1 MGRRLNGGYQ
11 NDITFL
17 GRRQAHGRRWST
29 RAQGGRPTVIMTT
42 SAAPEWFTATLE
54 ALRAGDVDGFVQM
67 YDDDAVHEFPF
78 TPEGRPQ
85 RLEDKSAIAEYMK
98 DLPAIVQF
106 DSFDDVR
113 FREAGD
119 ELIVER
125 PRLTLPGLH
134 EPAAALIVQEMR
146 NILIAGSPPC
156 TVAMHLSFTVLPPEN
171 LAEPASVTCNWT
183 TSVRPAAR
191 NL

>member
-29 RAQGGRPTVIMTT
+29 RAQGGRPTVVMTT

-78 TPEGRPQ
+78 APEGRPQ
-85 RLEDKSAIAEYMK
+85 RRAFPHA
-98 DLPAIVQF
+98 
-106 DSFDDVR
+106 VR
-113 FREAGD
+113 M
-119 ELIVER
+119 VHHPQER

-146 NILIAGSPPC
+146 IILIAGSPPC